1 MAEAPLV
8 RSSTIYLQGL
18 IFIILIAW
26 SFMGFEIAQY
36 RLLTLYESPFEW
48 IFWAT
53 LLFISMLPV
62 LSAIT
67 WRMKTNISY
76 NEPTWDLRE
85 REITMTE
92 YRDMMKQYRG
102 AYQHVLSTIDYPMIL
117 VAAVLFVGAIL
128 FPFVTMSTSIY
139 LIAATP
145 IIFGLFVLPF
155 GIVFANVVFKFIPNK
170 ATQVFSIS
178 YPKSLSRIV
187 RLMRQAPGISWTGV
201 HVTLGEASGYFTV
214 SDPTPVARIEDI
226 ESVAKLECLLGESSG
241 LINVRSLLQLDSEE
255 PTLIADES
263 LNQLTPTVI
272 AQMVKK
278 TLLAYIE
285 AKGESELLEEVLEEV
300 EIYLKRLDLES

>member
-1 MAEAPLV
+1 
-8 RSSTIYLQGL
+8 
-18 IFIILIAW
+18 
-26 SFMGFEIAQY
+26 
-36 RLLTLYESPFEW
+36 
-48 IFWAT
+48 
-53 LLFISMLPV
+53 MLPV
-62 LSAIT
+62 LSAIS

-214 SDPTPVARIEDI
+214 T
-226 ESVAKLECLLGESSG
+226 KLECLLGESSG
-241 LINVRSLLQLDSEE
+241 LISVRSLLQVDSEE
-255 PTLIADES
+255 PTLIAEES

>member
-1 MAEAPLV
+1 
-8 RSSTIYLQGL
+8 
-18 IFIILIAW
+18 
-26 SFMGFEIAQY
+26 MGFEIAQY

-62 LSAIT
+62 LSAIS

-145 IIFGLFVLPF
+145 IIFGLLVLPF

-187 RLMRQAPGISWTGV
+187 RLMRQAPGISWTGA